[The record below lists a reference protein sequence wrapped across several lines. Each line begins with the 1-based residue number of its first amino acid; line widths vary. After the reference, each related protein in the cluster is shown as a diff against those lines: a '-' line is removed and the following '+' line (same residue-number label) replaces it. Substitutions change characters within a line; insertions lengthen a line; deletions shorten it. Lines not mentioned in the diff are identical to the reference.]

1 MPTQFTLA
9 DLQQILINR
18 IGVDEEDIPDDPD
31 ATFDSIGLDS
41 LAVMELQLEVEQR
54 YGFRIS
60 QEDTEKI
67 RSFRESVDYVNGQL
81 AELG

>member
-1 MPTQFTLA
+1 MPRQFTLA
-9 DLQQILINR
+9 DLRQILVNR
-18 IGVDEEDIPDDPD
+18 IGVEEEDIPDDPD

-60 QEDTEKI
+60 QEDAEKI
-67 RSFRESVDYVNGQL
+67 RSLREAVDYVNGQL

>member
-60 QEDTEKI
+60 QEDAEKI

>member
-54 YGFRIS
+54 YRFRIS
-60 QEDTEKI
+60 QEDAEKLK
-67 RSFRESVDYVNGQL
+67 SFREAVDYVNGQL

>member
-1 MPTQFTLA
+1 MPAQFTLA
-9 DLQQILINR
+9 DLRQILINR
-18 IGVDEEDIPDDPD
+18 IGVEEEDIPDDPD

-60 QEDTEKI
+60 QEDAEKI
-67 RSFRESVDYVNGQL
+67 RSLREAVDYVNGQL

>member
-1 MPTQFTLA
+1 MPAQFTLA
-9 DLQQILINR
+9 DLRQILINR
-18 IGVDEEDIPDDPD
+18 IGIDEEDIPDDPD

-60 QEDTEKI
+60 EEDAEKI
-67 RSFRESVDYVNGQL
+67 RSLRESVDYVNSKL

>member
-54 YGFRIS
+54 YRFRIS
-60 QEDTEKI
+60 QEDAEQL
-67 RSFRESVDYVNGQL
+67 RSFREAVDYVNGQL

>member
-54 YGFRIS
+54 YRFRIS
-60 QEDTEKI
+60 QED
-67 RSFRESVDYVNGQL
+67 
-81 AELG
+81 A